1 MKAQTRSRMVDMLKG
16 AASML
21 VLVPDVP
28 GIADN
33 AAVGG
38 LRLIISAVTRALE
51 NGLSITEIVTELE
64 DMAPAERLDV
74 DEEVEKFAGE
84 V

>member
-1 MKAQTRSRMVDMLKG
+1 MKATTRARMIDMLKG
-16 AASML
+16 AATML

-51 NGLSITEIVTELE
+51 NGLSVAEIVTELE
-64 DMAPAERLDV
+64 EMEPAATLDL
-74 DEEVEKFAGE
+74 DELVEDFAG
-84 V
+84 